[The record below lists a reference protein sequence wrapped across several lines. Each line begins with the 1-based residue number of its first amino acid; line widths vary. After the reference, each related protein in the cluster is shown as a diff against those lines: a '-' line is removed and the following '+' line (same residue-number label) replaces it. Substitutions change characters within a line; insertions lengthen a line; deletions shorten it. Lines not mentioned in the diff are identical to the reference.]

1 MSAPL
6 SQRHGEACRFEHMQ
20 CMQCMQCRRF
30 ECLRSP
36 RWHLCRQPFRQVS
49 CWKLII
55 FHHGWN
61 YIPLILWACI
71 GNSTLWIKE
80 TSTPQGPLIAH
91 THGHTVITSSREAID
106 SVGMCWLQAYLVN
119 SMCLPSWHIFFLT
132 QWWCE
137 GEGWLSIF
145 VFFGQVCFSAFPAF
159 VLFLLLCPSCFSAF
173 PLFAFPAFLLFC
185 FSACLF
191 LCRSLF
197 CFSVFS
203 AFAFPDF
210 LLFCLCAFLLL
221 LFLSSVT
228 SVMCFCCST
237 SCSSASLLPFFTVS
251 LFFIFFCFILSCLYP
266 KWRTKDPRW
275 NPRTPRN
282 PDKKSW

>member
-20 CMQCMQCRRF
+20 CMQCRRF
-30 ECLRSP
+30 ECLHSP
-36 RWHLCRQPFRQVS
+36 RWHLCRQPFHQMS

-55 FHHGWN
+55 FHHGWI
-61 YIPLILWACI
+61 YIPLVLWACM

-91 THGHTVITSSREAID
+91 THGHTVTTSSREAID
-106 SVGMCWLQAYLVN
+106 SVGMCWLQAYLIN

-137 GEGWLSIF
+137 GEGRLLIF
-145 VFFGQVCFSAFPAF
+145 CVFFLPGLLLCFSCFCAFPAS
-159 VLFLLLCPSCFSAF
+159 LPFLLLCVSAF
-173 PLFAFPAFLLFC
+173 SFSC

-191 LCRSLF
+191 LCRSFF
-197 CFSVFS
+197 CFSAFS

-237 SCSSASLLPFFTVS
+237 SCSSAFFLYCLFVFHFLLLYSLLFVS
-251 LFFIFFCFILSCLYP
+251 
-266 KWRTKDPRW
+266 
-275 NPRTPRN
+275 
-282 PDKKSW
+282 